1 MRKIPNGGIHA
12 VNGTKVTAKG
22 PRVSRYNGIVSA
34 TRTSW
39 FLRAP
44 ERSLDCW
51 VDFLVCPRRYLA
63 VLPAHARANLFAG
76 D

>member
-1 MRKIPNGGIHA
+1 ME
-12 VNGTKVTAKG
+12 KVMNV
-22 PRVSRYNGIVSA
+22 R
-34 TRTSW
+34 RTSW